1 MADKVM
7 LLGGDPPSRE
17 ALQAIL
23 APLGLPFVHPDQFD
37 AAEAVNVIDA
47 RRDPSAGL
55 AALQCAKAQTA
66 PPPVLLLASVEQ
78 QPAPHAAWAA
88 GADCYLAEPFDPDEL
103 RSYVSRLAGEVATA
117 P

>member
-7 LLGGDPPSRE
+7 LLGGDPPSR
-17 ALQAIL
+17 AVLQTIL
-23 APLGLPFVHPDQFD
+23 APLGLSFVHPDQFD

-55 AALQCAKAQTA
+55 AALQCAKAQTT
-66 PPPVLLLASVEQ
+66 PPPVLVLASAEQ
-78 QPAPHAAWAA
+78 QPEPHAAWAA
-88 GADCYLAEPFDPDEL
+88 GADGYLTDPFDPDEL
-103 RSYVSRLAGEVATA
+103 RSFVSRLAGEVAAA